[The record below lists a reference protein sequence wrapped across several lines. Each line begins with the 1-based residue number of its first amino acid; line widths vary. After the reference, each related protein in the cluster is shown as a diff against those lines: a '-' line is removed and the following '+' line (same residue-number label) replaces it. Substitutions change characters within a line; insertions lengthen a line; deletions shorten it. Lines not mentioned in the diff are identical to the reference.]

1 MLSVI
6 RSWFSWFWP
15 ITEAHEQGRHGGLEV
30 CWERGRKVLN
40 SAHGNQ
46 SFGSLHH
53 VWQQAFDRINIRQNR
68 PQSVLILGLGGGS
81 AVHILRSDLAI
92 DAPISAVEYDPVMI
106 QLAREHFGLDQWSG
120 LSVLEGDALIQ
131 VHALP
136 QRYDLVVVDLF
147 EDLDM
152 ARGVDHGSFIHGL
165 RDRCAKEGTVLF
177 NTVAYDRLSSKR
189 CDLIKGHLDRVFHS
203 VEEYRTQD
211 VNRVFIA
218 R

>member
-6 RSWFSWFWP
+6 RSCFSWFWP
-15 ITEAHEQGRHGGLEV
+15 ITEAHAQGRQGGLEI

-53 VWQQAFDRINIRQNR
+53 VWQQTFDRISIRQNIPR
-68 PQSVLILGLGGGS
+68 SVLILGLGGGS
-81 AVHILRSDLAI
+81 AVQILRSDLAI
-92 DAPISAVEYDPVMI
+92 TAPITAVEYDPMMI
-106 QLAREHFGLDQWSG
+106 QLGREHFGMDQWSD
-120 LSVLEGDALIQ
+120 LTVLEADALIQ
-131 VHALP
+131 VHALV
-136 QRYDLVVVDLF
+136 QRFDLVVVDLF
-147 EDLDM
+147 EDLDL
-152 ARGVDHGSFIHGL
+152 ARGVDHVSFVHGL
-165 RDRCAKEGTVLF
+165 RDRCEEGGTVLF
-177 NTVAYDRLSSKR
+177 NTVAYDGMSNAR
-189 CDLIKGHLDRVFHS
+189 CDQVNGHLGRFFHS